1 MALRR
6 RAAQVPLGWLGFTLV
21 STGCSLT
28 ADLDSLTAGEVPSQ
42 TTRGSNEDDSARGD
56 AGRGGASG
64 ESECRTCATPSSA
77 PNTGTLDRELSD
89 AAPSN
94 TEIQSD
100 EASGDAA
107 APFDTRPSLAST
119 APFDAANGD
128 TAGGTSEGAPGQSSA
143 STTSRDATPTST
155 ACDGADSTGCGPSAA
170 LIHRYSFTD
179 IETSIMDSVGS
190 AHGSPVGEVAQG
202 DGRMIVLQDGYGEL
216 PNDVLE
222 GLTDVTIEIWFTSYR
237 TRSWE
242 RVFDF
247 GETENGSGKSYL
259 FFTSQVPAASGTMR
273 FAVRPTGE
281 TERVVNTAD
290 DTANDVETHIAVI
303 FDDSNDE
310 LRIYMN
316 GQLSGSAS
324 NDSSLNQIT
333 FLHSWLGRSMFSG
346 DPQFEGDYNELRIY
360 DGAVDAARLERSYE
374 AGPDVIVP

>member
-1 MALRR
+1 M
-6 RAAQVPLGWLGFTLV
+6 
-21 STGCSLT
+21 
-28 ADLDSLTAGEVPSQ
+28 
-42 TTRGSNEDDSARGD
+42 
-56 AGRGGASG
+56 
-64 ESECRTCATPSSA
+64 
-77 PNTGTLDRELSD
+77 
-89 AAPSN
+89 
-94 TEIQSD
+94 
-100 EASGDAA
+100 
-107 APFDTRPSLAST
+107 
-119 APFDAANGD
+119 APFDAANGN
-128 TAGGTSEGAPGQSSA
+128 TAGDTSNGALGESSA
-143 STTSRDATPTST
+143 SSTSRDAPPTST
-155 ACDGADSTGCGPSAA
+155 PCDGPDSGDCASSAA

-179 IETSIMDSVGS
+179 VATSIVDSVGS

-202 DGRMIVLQDGYGEL
+202 DGRMIVLEDGYGEL

-222 GLTDVTIEIWFTSYR
+222 GLTDVTIEVWFTSYE

-281 TERVVNTAD
+281 TERVVNTAE
-290 DTANDVETHIAVI
+290 DTVDNVETHIAVI

-310 LRIYMN
+310 LRVYMN

-324 NDSSLNQIT
+324 NDSSLSQVT
-333 FLHSWLGRSMFSG
+333 FLHSWLGRSMFSS